1 MAFSF
6 HYVLFLSCIIV
17 LATLPSNAQFVTSPC
32 TATML
37 TSFTPCL
44 NFLGNNGTAAPSASC
59 CNALRTMMGNGT
71 DCLCVIAT
79 SGIPFQIPIN
89 PNTTMSLPR
98 ACNMARVPLQC
109 KASSPPAAAP
119 ASSPPAAAP
128 ASSPPAAA
136 PGPAGTGAPGASPT
150 SAPNP
155 SPSPKGT
162 TSFQPMS
169 PALAPQ
175 ADAIPTLTPPSPPA
189 TNSGR
194 RQNPVTPS
202 AAPSVSYG
210 FSPLA
215 LLAAFGAIAFYVVL
229 V

>member
-1 MAFSF
+1 MAF
-6 HYVLFLSCIIV
+6 HYYVFFLSCLVV
-17 LATLPSNAQFVTSPC
+17 LASLPINAQIVTSPC

-44 NFLGNNGTAAPSASC
+44 NFLANGNGTATPSAGC
-59 CNALRTMMGNGT
+59 CNALRTMMGNGSA
-71 DCLCVIAT
+71 CLCVIAT
-79 SGIPFQIPIN
+79 GGIPFQIPIS
-89 PNTTMSLPR
+89 PNATMSLPQ

-109 KASSPPAAAP
+109 KAST
-119 ASSPPAAAP
+119 
-128 ASSPPAAA
+128 PPAAA
-136 PGPAGTGAPGASPT
+136 PGPAGTEAPSASPT
-150 SAPNP
+150 SAPSP

-162 TSFQPMS
+162 TDFKPMS

-175 ADAIPTLTPPSPPA
+175 ADVVPTVTPPSPSA

-194 RQNPVTPS
+194 RQNPITPS

-215 LLAAFGAIAFYVVL
+215 LIAAFGAIAFLLY
-229 V
+229 

>member
-1 MAFSF
+1 MAF
-6 HYVLFLSCIIV
+6 HYYVSFLSCIIV
-17 LATLPSNAQFVTSPC
+17 LAILPINAQIVTSPC

-44 NFLGNNGTAAPSASC
+44 NFLTNGNGTATPSAGC
-59 CNALRTMMGNGT
+59 CNALKTMMGNGSA
-71 DCLCVIAT
+71 CLCVIAAG
-79 SGIPFQIPIN
+79 GIPFQIPIS
-89 PNTTMSLPR
+89 PNATMSLPQ

-119 ASSPPAAAP
+119 
-128 ASSPPAAA
+128 
-136 PGPAGTGAPGASPT
+136 GPAGTGAPSASPT
-150 SAPNP
+150 SAPSP

-162 TSFQPMS
+162 TDFKPMS

-175 ADAIPTLTPPSPPA
+175 ADEVPTVTPPSPSA
-189 TNSGR
+189 ANAGR
-194 RQNPVTPS
+194 RENPITPS

-215 LLAAFGAIAFYVVL
+215 LIAAFGAIAFMLY
-229 V
+229 

>member
-17 LATLPSNAQFVTSPC
+17 FATLPINAQIVTSPC

-44 NFLGNNGTAAPSASC
+44 NFLANSNRNNGTAAPSPGC

-71 DCLCVIAT
+71 ACLCVIANG
-79 SGIPFQIPIN
+79 GIPFQIPIN

-119 ASSPPAAAP
+119 
-128 ASSPPAAA
+128 
-136 PGPAGTGAPGASPT
+136 GPAGTGAPSASPT
-150 SAPNP
+150 SAPSP

-162 TSFQPMS
+162 TNFQPMS

-175 ADAIPTLTPPSPPA
+175 ADAVPTLTPPSPSA

-202 AAPSVSYG
+202 TASSLSYG

-215 LLAAFGAIAFYVVL
+215 LIAAFGAIAFMLY
-229 V
+229 

>member
-1 MAFSF
+1 MAFYYS
-6 HYVLFLSCIIV
+6 VSFLSCIIV
-17 LATLPSNAQFVTSPC
+17 LAILPINAQIVTSPC

-44 NFLGNNGTAAPSASC
+44 NFLANGNGTAAPSAGC
-59 CNALRTMMGNGT
+59 CNALRTMMGNGSA
-71 DCLCVIAT
+71 CLCVIAT
-79 SGIPFQIPIN
+79 GGIPFQIPIN

-109 KASSPPAAAP
+109 KAST
-119 ASSPPAAAP
+119 
-128 ASSPPAAA
+128 PPAAA
-136 PGPAGTGAPGASPT
+136 PGPAGTEAPSASPT
-150 SAPNP
+150 LAPSP

-162 TSFQPMS
+162 TDFKPMS

-175 ADAIPTLTPPSPPA
+175 ADVVPTVTPISPSA

-194 RQNPVTPS
+194 RQNPNTPS
-202 AAPSVSYG
+202 AAPSVGYG

-215 LLAAFGAIAFYVVL
+215 LIAAFGAIAFMLY
-229 V
+229 

>member
-1 MAFSF
+1 MAF
-6 HYVLFLSCIIV
+6 HYSVSLLSCIIFLV
-17 LATLPSNAQFVTSPC
+17 ILPINAQIVTSPC

-44 NFLGNNGTAAPSASC
+44 NFLANSNGTVAPSAGC
-59 CNALRTMMGNGT
+59 CNALRTMMGNGSA
-71 DCLCVIAT
+71 CLCVIAT
-79 SGIPFQIPIN
+79 GGIPFQIPIN
-89 PNTTMSLPR
+89 PNATMSLPR

-119 ASSPPAAAP
+119 
-128 ASSPPAAA
+128 
-136 PGPAGTGAPGASPT
+136 GPVPTGAPSASPT
-150 SAPNP
+150 SAPSP

-162 TSFQPMS
+162 TDFKPMS

-175 ADAIPTLTPPSPPA
+175 ADAVPTVTPPSPSA

-194 RQNPVTPS
+194 RQNPITPS
-202 AAPSVSYG
+202 AAPSLSYG

-215 LLAAFGAIAFYVVL
+215 LIAAFSAIAFVL
-229 V
+229 Y

>member
-1 MAFSF
+1 MAF
-6 HYVLFLSCIIV
+6 HYSISFLSCIIV
-17 LATLPSNAQFVTSPC
+17 LAILPINAQIVTSPC

-44 NFLGNNGTAAPSASC
+44 NFLSNGNGTATPSPGC
-59 CNALRTMMGNGT
+59 CNALRTMMGNGSA
-71 DCLCVIAT
+71 CLCVIA
-79 SGIPFQIPIN
+79 SGGIPFQIPIN

-109 KASSPPAAAP
+109 QAST
-119 ASSPPAAAP
+119 
-128 ASSPPAAA
+128 PPAAA
-136 PGPAGTGAPGASPT
+136 PGPVGTEAPSASPT
-150 SAPNP
+150 SAPTP

-162 TSFQPMS
+162 TAFNPMS

-175 ADAIPTLTPPSPPA
+175 ADVIPTVTPPSPSA

-194 RQNPVTPS
+194 RQNPNTPS
-202 AAPSVSYG
+202 AAPSVGYG

-215 LLAAFGAIAFYVVL
+215 FIAALGAIAFMLY
-229 V
+229 